1 MSEDLAISKSG
12 DRNDGR
18 ADSSVPAPA
27 GAVAVVG
34 MACRFPGAPGPDAFW
49 ELLSTGTEA
58 VGRAADGR
66 RRGTVDGVAD
76 FDAAFFGMS
85 PREAADTDPQQRLVL
100 ELGWEALEDAG
111 ILPESLRGE
120 QVGVFVGAMSDD
132 YATLLHRTGAPV
144 GPHTATGLQ
153 RAMLANRL
161 SYFLGTR
168 GPSLVVDT
176 AQSSSLAAVALA
188 VDSLRNGTSRLAVAG
203 GVSLIL
209 ADDGSAAMERLGAL
223 SPDGR
228 CHTFDARANGYV
240 RGEGGAAVVLK
251 PLADA
256 LADGDRVHCV
266 VRGAALGNDGGG
278 PGLTAPDRE
287 GQEAVI
293 RAACAQAGVRPAD
306 VRFVELHG
314 TGTPVGDPVEA
325 HALGAVYGRERPA
338 DDPLLVGSVKTNIG
352 HLEGAAGIAG
362 LVKAALCLRE
372 RTLPASLNFTAP
384 NPAIPLER
392 LRLEVRTTRTELAP
406 GKDGAPLLAGV
417 SSFGMGGT
425 NCHVVLE
432 EAPGV
437 ERARAAR
444 PATPARVPLVL
455 SGRSEQ
461 ALRDQAARLRDHLER
476 TGADPLDV
484 ACSLATTRTL
494 FEHRAALYCADRAEL
509 TTLLDGLAQGGT
521 PAGVRTGTAEPGT
534 GVAMLFTGQGA
545 QRAGMGR
552 ELYASDAVFAAALD
566 EVCAE
571 LGAVG
576 GRSLRDVM
584 FGDDAETLDRTEFT
598 QPALFALEMALF
610 RAVEARGVRA
620 DVVLGHSVGEVA
632 AACVAGVFSVA
643 DAARLVVARGR
654 LMGALPSGG
663 AMLSVRASEADLPAL
678 PSGVSIAAVNGPSS
692 VVLSGEKEALES
704 TAAHLAAR
712 EVKCTWLP
720 VSHAFHSALMD
731 PMLEEFRRVV
741 STVEFHEPRLA
752 VVSNLTGE
760 LATSG
765 ELRTADYW
773 VRHAR
778 EAVRFADG
786 VRAARAA
793 GASVFLEIGPQ
804 AVLSGMAGPCLDAD
818 PALLLVPALR
828 RDRSETEAFASA
840 LAALHTR
847 VPRLDAAAA
856 YEGSGARRVP
866 LPTYAFQRRTHWAR
880 GLDPRQPA
888 PAVAQAPDAVETVRE
903 SPAPGPRRTDRP
915 MSRDRL
921 LRLVRETAATV
932 LGHDD
937 PAEIALDRPF
947 TAQGMDSVTAVELR
961 DLLSAATGVP
971 LAPGL
976 VYNLP
981 TPRAVAD
988 HLAGAQLGVPT
999 ADPATAPAAT
1009 PVATRDT
1016 TDDDDPVVIVG
1027 AGCRLPGGVDS
1038 PAGLWDLVSTG
1049 TDAISSF
1056 PADRGWDLDALYD
1069 ADPGVPGR
1077 TYVRQGGFLHGAAG
1091 FDPDFFG
1098 ISPREATAMDP
1109 QQRLLLETSWE
1120 ALEDA
1125 GIVPASLRGGDTGI
1139 FIGAVAPEYGPRLH
1153 EGADAYAGYLLTGTT
1168 PSVASGRLAYVLG
1181 THGPALTVDT
1191 ACSSSLVATH
1201 LAVQALRRG
1210 ECRLAL
1216 AGGVTVMSGPGMFV
1230 EFSRQLGLAP
1240 DGRCK
1245 PFSADADGTAW
1256 SEGVAVLALERL
1268 SDARRAGHRVL
1279 AVVRGTAVN
1288 QDGASNGLTA
1298 PSGPAQE
1305 DVVRRALADAGLT
1318 PGDVDAVEA
1327 HGTGTALG
1335 DPIEADA
1342 LLATYGRGRS
1352 GDPLWLGSLKSN
1364 IGHAQ
1369 AAAGAGGVIKMLQAM
1384 RHGVLPRTLHA
1395 GTPSPHVDWASGA
1408 VELLAEERPWP
1419 AREGRPRRAG
1429 VSSFGISGTNAHVIL
1444 EEPPA
1449 EPAGATAPD
1458 EHFEPPAVMA
1468 WPVSAH
1474 SEQALRAQAA
1484 RLREHLERTGADP
1497 LDAAHSLADTR
1508 SSFGERAVVL
1518 GRDRGE
1524 LLAGLDALAAGSPAP
1539 QLVRGTADPETGV
1552 AVLFTGQGAQRVGMG
1567 RELYVSDAVFAAALD
1582 EVCAELGPVD
1592 GHSVRDV
1599 MFADAGL
1606 LDRTEFT
1613 QPALFA
1619 LEVALFRAV
1628 EARGV
1633 RADVVLGHSVGEIAA
1648 ACVAGVFSVADAAR
1662 LVVARGRLMGAL
1674 PSGGAMLSV
1683 RVAEA
1688 DLPGL
1693 PSGVSIAAVNGP
1705 SSVVLSGEKAA
1716 LESTAAHLA
1725 AREVKCTWLPVSH
1738 AFHSALMD
1746 PMLEEFRRVASTVEF
1761 HEPRLAVVSNLTGE
1775 LASADELGTPDYW
1788 VRHAREAVRF
1798 ADGVR
1803 AARAAGASVF
1813 LEIGPQAVLSGMAGH
1828 CFDDEAEAPLLVPA
1842 LRRDRPETDT
1852 LIEALAAL
1860 AVRGVDVDWAA
1871 LHEGSG
1877 ARRIDLPTY
1886 AFQRTRYWL
1895 DDVPAARPA
1904 DARTGAETGRETDD
1918 ELRYRV
1924 AWQPMGAAAPAAP
1937 SRPSE
1942 PWLLLAPDDPADAA
1956 LTAGIARELTVRGAD
1971 VHTLVL
1977 PAGADRD
1984 TAVRLLREAGDPAA
1998 RCARVLWQAPADPGP
2013 ADAVALLQALGEA
2026 GPGAAPLWIATRGAV
2041 AVGPGESP
2049 SPAGAQIWGLGQV
2062 AAVELGHRW
2071 GGLVDLPAEPAPA
2084 ALRALGGVVLTDTRA
2099 SAHAPE
2105 NQIAVRASGVH
2116 VRRVV
2121 PAPAPAARH
2130 DWNPSGTVLITGGTG
2145 ALGAQ
2150 VARRL
2155 ARAGGPH
2162 LLLTGRR
2169 GPDAPGAARLA
2180 EELTALGAGV
2190 TVAACDVADRAELA
2204 ALLAGIPGDRP
2215 LTAVLH
2221 AAGVLDDGVL
2231 DGLTPGR
2238 IDAVLRAK
2246 LTAATHLDDLT
2257 AGLALDAFVL
2267 FSSVVGVWG
2276 NGGQAPYAA
2285 ANAALDA
2292 LAHRRRERGQRATS
2306 LAWGPWAG
2314 AGMAAGA
2321 GAATAFAR
2329 DGVRALDP
2337 ERALDAL
2344 DRAVR
2349 ADETS
2354 VIVAGV
2360 DWTAF
2365 AGPSAPRGAWALFDG
2380 VPAVRAARS
2389 AALETARMAPGTAPA
2404 GERARLSG
2412 SLPEKE
2418 RRRELLD
2425 LVRTEAALVLRRG
2438 SAASVDP
2445 RAAFKASGFDSLTVL
2460 ELRNRLAA
2468 ATGLALPSSLLFDHP
2483 DPTTL
2488 ARHLHDELFGAGTD
2502 AAAPEAAATARLTAG
2517 TDEPIAVVGMACR
2530 YPGGATSPDA
2540 LWDLLATGTDAISP
2554 FPAGRGWDLDG
2565 LYDPDPDAPGKT
2577 YVRQG
2582 GFLHDAGDFDPEFFG
2597 IGPREAAAMDPQQRL
2612 LLETSWEVLEDAGI
2626 VPETLRGT
2634 RTGVF
2639 AGISQQDYAGRM
2651 HDSADK
2657 YGGHM
2662 LTGTLASVISG
2673 RVAYTLGLQ
2682 GPALTVDTACSSS
2695 LVALHLAVQSLRR
2708 GECDLALVGGVT
2720 VLASP
2725 TVFVEFSRQRGLAVD
2740 GRCKAF
2746 AEGADG
2752 TAWSEGAGVLLV
2764 ERLSDAR
2771 RNGHRVLAVVRGS
2784 AVNQDGASNGLT
2796 APSGPAQQRVIR
2808 EALAD
2813 AGVSAGEVDV
2823 VEAHGTG
2830 TALGDPI
2837 EAGALLATY
2846 GRERLG
2852 DPLWLGS
2859 LKSNIG
2865 HAQAAAGVAG
2875 VIKMVQAM
2883 RHAQLPRTLH
2893 VDAPSSRVDWSTGSL
2908 RLLTESRAWE
2918 ARADRPRRAGVSAF
2932 GVSGT
2937 NAHVIV
2943 EEPPAEAETAP
2954 ATEPTPGASPVLS
2967 WPVSARTEPALR
2979 AQAARLRDH
2988 LAHMDDADPRDIGH
3002 SLAVT
3007 RASFGERAVVL
3018 GRDSEELLAG
3028 LDVLAA
3034 GGEMP
3039 GAVVRGTAVRGSR
3052 LAVLFT
3058 GQGAQRAG
3066 MGRELYAS
3074 DAVFAV
3080 ALDEVCAE
3088 LGAVG
3093 DRSLRDVMFGD
3104 DAETLDRTE
3113 FTQPALFALEM
3124 ALFRAVEARG
3134 VRADVVL
3141 GHSVGE
3147 IAAACVAGVFSVADA
3162 ARLVVARGRLM
3173 GALPS
3178 GGVMLSV
3185 RASEAEL
3192 SALPSGV
3199 SIAAVNGP
3207 SSVVLSGEKAALEGL
3222 ASELADG
3229 DVKCTWLSVSHAFH
3243 SALMDPMLDEFRQVA
3258 STVEFHEPRL
3268 AVVSNL
3274 TGELATSGELGTADY
3289 WVRHARE
3296 AVRFADG
3303 LRAARATGADVF
3315 LEIGPQA
3322 VLSGMAA
3329 HCFDDEPEAPLLVPT
3344 LRRDHPEPEALAA
3357 ALATLHTRVAELDGA
3372 AVYGHADGRRVPLPT
3387 YAFQRRTY
3395 WASGSAPGHGTAAAA
3410 HFGLVWKDHP
3420 FLTGETPIAGS
3431 GATLFTG
3438 RLSLADHPWL
3448 ADHAVSGSV
3457 LLPGTAFA
3465 DLLLRV
3471 AEEVGAGAV
3480 EEFDLRAPLALPE
3493 RGATR
3498 VQVLVDAPDARG
3510 LRAVTVA
3517 ARPEH
3522 PGPYGEE
3529 PEWTEHAGG
3538 VLAPVRPA
3546 APGAAWAAGAWP
3558 PPRAEKVDVDELYEG
3573 FAAGGYGYGP
3583 AFTGL
3588 TGVWRRGTEVFAEVR
3603 LPGAAGGAGG
3613 FGIHPALFD
3622 AALHPWRAGGLLSEA
3637 AGDPGTLVPFS
3648 WQGVSLYATGS
3659 DTLRVR
3665 LAPARD
3671 GGAFSVH
3678 AADATGAP
3686 VLALD
3691 ALTLRP
3697 VALDPDEAGP
3707 APMYRVDW
3715 RPVPSPGPGAPATA
3729 RTWPVVGAAT
3739 DDVAAALR
3747 ALPGA
3752 DPAPYV
3758 RLAALREALDGGAP
3772 VPGIVVV
3779 PPFGTE
3785 PGPDADPDPVRA
3797 YLRRGLSLVQEWAGD
3812 ERLAGSRLVV
3822 LTRNAVEAG
3831 DTDVPD
3837 LAGAALW
3844 GLLRSAQA
3852 EYPDR
3857 FTLVDLDGSP
3867 ASRAALPVALA
3878 SDEPQLALR
3887 AGALLAP
3894 ALAPLPAPAPAADGT
3909 ATGSGAAFDTEGTVL
3924 ITGCTGALGR
3934 RVAPHLARRHGVRRM
3949 LLVSRSGPDA
3959 PGAAALERE
3968 LTGLG
3973 VSVTFAACDLA
3984 DPADV
3989 GKTVAAVPPENPLT
4003 AVVHTAG
4010 VLDDGALAGLTP
4022 ERIDTVL
4029 RSKADAVR
4037 NLHEATEG
4045 LPLRAFVL
4053 FSAAA
4058 GLLGRPGQASYAAA
4072 NGVLDAFA
4080 RTRRAAGLP
4089 AVSLAWGLWDER
4101 DGMAGGL
4108 DNVARHR
4115 LRREGIAPMP
4125 PAQGLGLLDRALAAH
4140 RDGDGP
4146 AVLVPLLLDR
4156 PALRR
4161 LAAERGPGAVPPL
4174 LRALVPAGPR
4184 RTAAAQAAGAGD
4196 AGRDGSGE
4204 AARIAALPGE
4214 ERAAALLEL
4223 VTGQVADVLGHA
4235 SAAEVDPER
4244 SFREIG
4250 FDSLAAVE
4258 LRNRLGR
4265 LVGLRL
4271 PTTLAFDRPTPKEMA
4286 EWLDGELPRP
4296 AAGAS
4301 VTDAPDTGSVL
4312 DGIEQLARTVALMDA
4327 DDGLRTDVRE
4337 RLAGLLA
4344 AFDAPRPAA
4353 AGVSA
4358 TAEAPVTVADR
4369 IDEATDD
4376 EIFAFLDEQ
4385 L

>member
-18 ADSSVPAPA
+18 ADSFVPAPA

-34 MACRFPGAPGPDAFW
+34 MSCRLPGAPGPEAFW

-66 RRGTVDGVAD
+66 RRGTVDGAAE

-85 PREAADTDPQQRLVL
+85 PREAADTDPQQRLML

-111 ILPESLRGE
+111 IVPGSLRGE
-120 QVGVFVGAMSDD
+120 PVGVFVGAMSDD

-144 GPHTATGLQ
+144 GAHTATGLQ

-188 VDSLRNGTSRLAVAG
+188 VESLRNGTSRLAVVG

-278 PGLTAPDRE
+278 PGLTAPDRA

-293 RAACAQAGVRPAD
+293 RAACAQAGISPAD

-338 DDPLLVGSVKTNIG
+338 DDPLPVGSVKTNIG

-372 RTLPASLNFTAP
+372 GILPPSLNFTTP
-384 NPAIPLER
+384 NPAIPLDR
-392 LRLEVRTTRTELAP
+392 LRLKVQTTRAELRPRTA
-406 GKDGAPLLAGV
+406 GAPLLAGV

-432 EAPGV
+432 AAPDTGSGA
-437 ERARAAR
+437 EGEGRE
-444 PATPARVPLVL
+444 PAPVTVPLVL
-455 SGRSEQ
+455 SGRTEP
-461 ALRDQAARLRDHLER
+461 ALRAQAARLRDHLER
-476 TGADPLDV
+476 TGAEPLDV
-484 ACSLATTRTL
+484 AYSLATTRTL
-494 FEHRAALYCADRAEL
+494 FDHRAALYCDDREEL
-509 TTLLDGLAQGGT
+509 TTLLDHLAHGGT
-521 PAGVRTGTAEPGT
+521 PTGVRTGEAHPGAR
-534 GVAMLFTGQGA
+534 VAMLFTGQGA

-552 ELYASDAVFAAALD
+552 ELYASDGVFAAALD

-571 LGAVG
+571 LGPVG
-576 GRSLRDVM
+576 GRALRDVM
-584 FGDDAETLDRTEFT
+584 FGGDAGLLERTEFT
-598 QPALFALEMALF
+598 QPALFALEVALF

-620 DVVLGHSVGEVA
+620 DVVLGHSVGEIA
-632 AACVAGVFSVA
+632 AACVAGVFSLS

-654 LMGALPSGG
+654 LMGVLPSGG
-663 AMLSVRASEADLPAL
+663 AMLSVRAAEADLPDL
-678 PSGVSIAAVNGPSS
+678 PVGVSIAAVNGPAS
-692 VVLSGEKEALES
+692 VVLSGEKAPLEGLAS
-704 TAAHLAAR
+704 ELAAR
-712 EVKCTWLP
+712 EVKCTWLS

-731 PMLEEFRRVV
+731 PMLEEFRQVAA
-741 STVEFHEPRLA
+741 TVEFHEPRLT
-752 VVSNLTGE
+752 VVSNVTGE
-760 LATSG
+760 IAASG
-765 ELRTADYW
+765 ELGTAEYW

-786 VRAARAA
+786 VRAARTA
-793 GASVFLEIGPQ
+793 GADVFLEIGPQ
-804 AVLSGMAGPCLDAD
+804 AVLSGMAGHCLGDD
-818 PALLLVPALR
+818 PVPLLVPALR
-828 RDRSETEAFASA
+828 RDRPEAEAFSSA
-840 LAALHTR
+840 LAAVHTR
-847 VPRLDAAAA
+847 APRLAVAAA

-888 PAVAQAPDAVETVRE
+888 PAVAQAPDRAEAVRE
-903 SPAPGPRRTDRP
+903 AMAPGPRRTAEP
-915 MSRDRL
+915 MSRGRL

-937 PAEIALDRPF
+937 PAGIALDRPF

-988 HLAGAQLGVPT
+988 HLAGAQLGVP
-999 ADPATAPAAT
+999 AAT
-1009 PVATRDT
+1009 PGATAVARAVPRGTEE
-1016 TDDDDPVVIVG
+1016 DDDPVVIIG

-1038 PAGLWDLVSTG
+1038 PAGLWELVSTG
-1049 TDAISSF
+1049 TDAISAF

-1069 ADPGVPGR
+1069 AEPGAPGR

-1125 GIVPASLRGGDTGI
+1125 GVVPASLRGGDTGV

-1153 EGADAYAGYLLTGTT
+1153 EGADEYAGYLLTGTT
-1168 PSVASGRLAYVLG
+1168 PSVASGRIAYVLG
-1181 THGPALTVDT
+1181 TRGPAVTVDT
-1191 ACSSSLVATH
+1191 ACSSSLVAMH

-1210 ECRLAL
+1210 ECGLAL
-1216 AGGVTVMSGPGMFV
+1216 AGGAAVMSGPGMFV

-1268 SDARRAGHRVL
+1268 SDARRNGHRVL

-1305 DVVRRALADAGLT
+1305 DVIRRALADAGLT

-1342 LLATYGRGRS
+1342 LLATYGRERA

-1364 IGHAQ
+1364 IGHVQ

-1395 GTPSPHVDWASGA
+1395 GSPSPHVDWASGA

-1419 AREGRPRRAG
+1419 VRDGRPRRAG

-1444 EEPPA
+1444 EEPP
-1449 EPAGATAPD
+1449 TAPAEAPDD

-1468 WPVSAH
+1468 WPVSAR

-1484 RLREHLERTGADP
+1484 RLRDHLERTGADP
-1497 LDAAHSLADTR
+1497 LDAAHSLAATR

-1524 LLAGLDALAAGSPAP
+1524 LLAGLDALAAGSRTP
-1539 QLVRGTADPETGV
+1539 QVVRGTADPETVV
-1552 AVLFTGQGAQRVGMG
+1552 AALFTGQGAQRVGMG

-1582 EVCAELGPVD
+1582 EICAELGPLD

-1599 MFADAGL
+1599 MFGGDAGL
-1606 LDRTEFT
+1606 LERTEFT

-1648 ACVAGVFSVADAAR
+1648 ACVAGVFSLSDAAR

-1683 RVAEA
+1683 RAAEA
-1688 DLPGL
+1688 DLPDL
-1693 PSGVSIAAVNGP
+1693 PAGVSIAAVNGP
-1705 SSVVLSGEKAA
+1705 VSVVLSGEKAP
-1716 LESTAAHLA
+1716 LEAVASELA
-1725 AREVKCTWLPVSH
+1725 AREVRTSWLSVSH
-1738 AFHSALMD
+1738 AFHSVLMD
-1746 PMLEEFRRVASTVEF
+1746 PMLEEFRRVAATVEF
-1761 HEPRLAVVSNLTGE
+1761 REPRLTVVSNVTGE
-1775 LASADELGTPDYW
+1775 IAASGELGTAEYW

-1813 LEIGPQAVLSGMAGH
+1813 LEIGPQAVLTGMAGH
-1828 CFDDEAEAPLLVPA
+1828 CFDGDPEAPLLVPA

-1852 LIEALAAL
+1852 LPEALAAL
-1860 AVRGVDVDWAA
+1860 AVQGVDVDWAA
-1871 LHEGSG
+1871 LYEGSG

-1895 DDVPAARPA
+1895 DAPVGARAVA
-1904 DARTGAETGRETDD
+1904 DTDPGTDD
-1918 ELRYRV
+1918 LRYRAV
-1924 AWQPMGAAAPAAP
+1924 WHPAAASGPTAP
-1937 SRPSE
+1937 SGPPE
-1942 PWLLLAPDDPADAA
+1942 PWLLLAPDDPADAP
-1956 LTAGIARELTVRGAD
+1956 LTAAVARELAARGAG
-1971 VHTLVL
+1971 VHALGL

-1984 TAVRLLREAGDPAA
+1984 TVARLLREAGDAAA
-1998 RCARVLWQAPADPGP
+1998 RCGRVLWQAPAEPDL

-2026 GPGAAPLWIATRGAV
+2026 GPDAAPLWIATRGAA
-2041 AVGPGESP
+2041 AVRPGESP
-2049 SPAGAQIWGLGQV
+2049 SPAGARLWGLGQV
-2062 AAVELGHRW
+2062 AAVELGPRW
-2071 GGLVDLPAEPAPA
+2071 GGLVDLPAEPTPA
-2084 ALRALGGVVLTDTRA
+2084 ALRALGAAALADTADART
-2099 SAHAPE
+2099 PE
-2105 NQIAVRASGVH
+2105 DQIAVRDSGVH

-2121 PAPAPAARH
+2121 PAPAPAVRH
-2130 DWNPSGTVLITGGTG
+2130 DWKPSGTVLITGGTG
-2145 ALGAQ
+2145 ALGAR

-2155 ARAGGPH
+2155 ARAGTPH

-2169 GPDAPGAARLA
+2169 GPAAPGAAELA

-2190 TVAACDVADRAELA
+2190 TVAACDVADRDELA

-2231 DGLTPGR
+2231 DALTPRR

-2246 LTAATHLDDLT
+2246 VTAATHLDDLT
-2257 AGLALDAFVL
+2257 SGLPLDAFVL
-2267 FSSVVGVWG
+2267 FSSIVGVWG
-2276 NGGQAPYAA
+2276 NGGQTSYAA

-2306 LAWGPWAG
+2306 IAWGPWAG

-2321 GAATAFAR
+2321 GAGAAFAR
-2329 DGVRALDP
+2329 DGIAALDP
-2337 ERALDAL
+2337 ERALDEL
-2344 DRAVR
+2344 ERAVG

-2360 DWTAF
+2360 DWAVF
-2365 AGPSAPRGAWALFDG
+2365 AGPSAPRGSWALFDG
-2380 VPAVRAARS
+2380 VPAVRAAR
-2389 AALETARMAPGTAPA
+2389 AAAPRPVPATGPA
-2404 GERARLSG
+2404 GERARLSEK
-2412 SLPEKE
+2412 LPEAE

-2425 LVRTEAALVLRRG
+2425 LVRTEAALVLRRE
-2438 SAASVDP
+2438 SAAAVDP
-2445 RAAFKASGFDSLTVL
+2445 RIAFKASGFDSLTVL
-2460 ELRNRLAA
+2460 ELRNRLTA

-2483 DPTTL
+2483 NPTAL
-2488 ARHLHDELFGAGTD
+2488 ARHLHDELFGAGTET
-2502 AAAPEAAATARLTAG
+2502 APEANGAAARPTAG
-2517 TDEPIAVVGMACR
+2517 ADEPVAIVGMACR
-2530 YPGGATSPDA
+2530 YPGGAASPDA
-2540 LWDLLATGTDAISP
+2540 LWDLVAAGTDAISA

-2565 LYDPDPDAPGKT
+2565 LYDPDPDAPGKS
-2577 YVRQG
+2577 YVREG

-2597 IGPREAAAMDPQQRL
+2597 IGPREATAMDPQQRL

-2626 VPETLRGT
+2626 VPESLRGT

-2673 RVAYTLGLQ
+2673 RVAYTLGLE

-2708 GECDLALVGGVT
+2708 GECDLALAGGVT

-2725 TVFVEFSRQRGLAVD
+2725 TVFVEFSRQRGLAAD

-2771 RNGHRVLAVVRGS
+2771 RNGHRVLAVVRGT

-2808 EALAD
+2808 EALSD
-2813 AGVSAGEVDV
+2813 AGVAAGEVDA

-2846 GRERLG
+2846 GRGRDAG
-2852 DPLWLGS
+2852 PLWLGS

-2883 RHAQLPRTLH
+2883 RHGLLPRTLH

-2908 RLLTESRAWE
+2908 RLLTEARPWE
-2918 ARADRPRRAGVSAF
+2918 GRADRPRRAGVSAF

-2943 EEPPAEAETAP
+2943 EEPPVETEKTLTGPMAP
-2954 ATEPTPGASPVLS
+2954 SVVA

-2979 AQAARLRDH
+2979 AQAVRLRGH
-2988 LAHMDDADPRDIGH
+2988 LEGLPAAFSPLDVGH

-3018 GRDSEELLAG
+3018 GRDGGELLAG

-3034 GGEMP
+3034 GGEAA
-3039 GAVVRGTAVRGSR
+3039 GVVRGTAVRGSR
-3052 LAVLFT
+3052 VAVLFT

-3066 MGRELYAS
+3066 MGRELCAS
-3074 DAVFAV
+3074 DGVFGA

-3088 LGAVG
+3088 LGSVG
-3093 DRSLRDVMFGD
+3093 GRSLRDVMFGD
-3104 DAETLDRTE
+3104 DAGLLDRTE
-3113 FTQPALFALEM
+3113 FTQPALFALEV
-3124 ALFRAVEARG
+3124 ALFRAMEARG
-3134 VRADVVL
+3134 LRADVVL

-3147 IAAACVAGVFSVADA
+3147 IAAACVAGVFSLSDA

-3178 GGVMLSV
+3178 GGAMLSV
-3185 RASEAEL
+3185 RAPEAD
-3192 SALPSGV
+3192 LPDLPVGV

-3207 SSVVLSGEKAALEGL
+3207 ASVVLSGEKAPLEGL
-3222 ASELADG
+3222 ASELAARE
-3229 DVKCTWLSVSHAFH
+3229 VKCTWLSVSHAFH
-3243 SALMDPMLDEFRQVA
+3243 SALMDPMLEEFRRVA
-3258 STVEFHEPRL
+3258 ATVEFHEPRL
-3268 AVVSNL
+3268 TVVSNV
-3274 TGELATSGELGTADY
+3274 TGEIAASGELGTAEY

-3303 LRAARATGADVF
+3303 VRAARATGADVF

-3322 VLSGMAA
+3322 VLSGMAG
-3329 HCFDDEPEAPLLVPT
+3329 HCFDDEPGAAPLLVPT
-3344 LRRDHPEPEALAA
+3344 LRRDHPEPEALAT
-3357 ALATLHTRVAELDGA
+3357 ALATLHTHVAELDAASVYEETGA
-3372 AVYGHADGRRVPLPT
+3372 RRVPLPT

-3395 WASGSAPGHGTAAAA
+3395 WASGSAPGAGTAAAA
-3410 HFGLVWKDHP
+3410 HFGLTWKDHP
-3420 FLTGETPIAGS
+3420 FLTGATPIAGS

-3438 RLSLADHPWL
+3438 RLSLAAHPWL
-3448 ADHAVSGSV
+3448 ADHVVSGSV

-3471 AEEVGAGAV
+3471 ADELGAGAV
-3480 EEFDLRAPLALPE
+3480 EEFDLRVPLVLPE
-3493 RGATR
+3493 RGVTQI
-3498 VQVLVDAPDARG
+3498 QVLAEAPDKRG

-3517 ARPEH
+3517 ARPEG

-3538 VLAPVRPA
+3538 VLAPETPGTPA
-3546 APGAAWAAGAWP
+3546 APPAAWAAGAWP
-3558 PPRAEKVDVDELYEG
+3558 PPRAEKVEVAGLYEE
-3573 FAAGGYGYGP
+3573 FAARGYGYGP

-3588 TGVWRRGTEVFAEVR
+3588 TGVWRRGAELFAEVR

-3613 FGIHPALFD
+3613 FGVHPALFD
-3622 AALHPWRAGGLLSEA
+3622 AALHPWRAGGLLPG
-3637 AGDPGTLVPFS
+3637 AGDGDTLVPFS
-3648 WQGVSLYATGS
+3648 WQGVSLYATGA
-3659 DTLRVR
+3659 DALRVR

-3678 AADATGAP
+3678 AVDGTGAP

-3697 VALDPDEAGP
+3697 VTVGPEAAGP
-3707 APMYRVDW
+3707 VPVYRVDW
-3715 RPVPSPGPGAPATA
+3715 RHVPPSPQGADAAAEP
-3729 RTWPVVGAAT
+3729 RTRAVVGSAT
-3739 DDVAAALR
+3739 DGIAAALR
-3747 ALPGA
+3747 SPAGA
-3752 DPAPYV
+3752 GPASYAH
-3758 RLAALREALDGGAP
+3758 LAALREALDGGAP
-3772 VPGIVVV
+3772 VPDVVV
-3779 PPFGTE
+3779 LTPFDTGSE
-3785 PGPDADPDPVRA
+3785 PDPVRA
-3797 YLRRGLSLVQEWAGD
+3797 HLRRGLSLVQEWAGD
-3812 ERLAGSRLVV
+3812 ERLAGARLVV

-3831 DTDVPD
+3831 DADVPG

-3857 FTLVDLDGSP
+3857 FTLLDLDGSP
-3867 ASRAALPVALA
+3867 ATRAALPMALA

-3887 AGALLAP
+3887 TGALLAP
-3894 ALAPLPAPAPAADGT
+3894 ALAPLPALPRAADGD
-3909 ATGSGAAFDTEGTVL
+3909 ATGPGAAFDPDGTVL

-3949 LLVSRSGPDA
+3949 LLVSRRGPDA
-3959 PGAAALERE
+3959 PEAALLERE

-3989 GKTVAAVPPENPLT
+3989 GKALAAVPPEHPLT

-4037 NLHEATEG
+4037 NLHEATAG

-4089 AVSLAWGLWDER
+4089 AVSLAWGLWDEQ

-4108 DNVARHR
+4108 DDTARHR

-4125 PAQGLGLLDRALAAH
+4125 PAQGLALLDRALAAH

-4156 PALRR
+4156 SALRR
-4161 LAAERGPGAVPPL
+4161 LAVERGPGAVPPL

-4184 RTAAAQAAGAGD
+4184 RTGTAPTAGTGAGSGAGD
-4196 AGRDGSGE
+4196 GGAGE
-4204 AARIAALPGE
+4204 AARLAALPAG

-4265 LVGLRL
+4265 LVDLRL

-4286 EWLDGELPRP
+4286 EWIDGELPRAAEASAAPP
-4296 AAGAS
+4296 AVESILA
-4301 VTDAPDTGSVL
+4301 
-4312 DGIEQLARTVALMDA
+4312 GIEDLARTVALMEA

-4344 AFDAPRPAA
+4344 AFDTPRPAA
-4353 AGVSA
+4353 PGASGAAG
-4358 TAEAPVTVADR
+4358 TPVTVADR